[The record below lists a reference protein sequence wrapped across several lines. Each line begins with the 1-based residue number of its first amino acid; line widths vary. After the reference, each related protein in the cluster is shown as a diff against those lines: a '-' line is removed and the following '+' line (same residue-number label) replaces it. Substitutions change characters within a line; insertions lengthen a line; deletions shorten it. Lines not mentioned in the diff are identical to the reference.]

1 MKAKI
6 VSKYAV
12 SVIDYDTEI
21 KKIDT
26 IFNSEVVKYGVNDD
40 IINSILAKK
49 DDERT
54 IEELQAIVKRKEL
67 NDWKDNQL
75 KELDG
80 YLEFVPSEFNG
91 YLGEYDAA
99 KPYYVEEDEKVVQKW
114 EVVENDKTK
123 ILSKID
129 VLKSELEQ
137 TDYKVIKCY
146 EAALSSSSEMPY
158 DVNTLISE
166 RQAKR
171 DEINSLQELITE
183 EVVEK
188 RSK

>member
-6 VSKYAV
+6 VSKYSV
-12 SVIDYDTEI
+12 SVIDYDTEVN
-21 KKIDT
+21 KIET
-26 IFNSEVVKYGVNDD
+26 IFNSEIVKYGVNDD
-40 IINSILAKK
+40 IIKAILAKK

-67 NDWKDNQL
+67 NDWKDSQL

-91 YLGEYDAA
+91 YLGEYEAA
-99 KPYYVEEDEKVVQKW
+99 KPYYVEEYEKVVQKW

-123 ILSKID
+123 ILAKID
-129 VLKSELEQ
+129 VLKGELEQ

-171 DEINSLQELITE
+171 DEINSLQKLITE